1 MKNTEK
7 MLAAIRP
14 KMRRVA
20 RSLARR
26 YRGLLDLDEAQ
37 ALCDLGALEAWRHR
51 RLDDTGG
58 FASYASSY
66 ARGNVLSH
74 VRRELRHRDSELAR
88 EARVTGRPE
97 ESPEVRV
104 EARRLLDRLTP
115 QERAFLVRHVCGRDS
130 LAELA
135 REAQRHRAWGSRTL
149 ARALGE
155 LRDSSC
161 PPC

>member
-66 ARGNVLSH
+66 ARETCSH
-74 VRRELRHRDSELAR
+74 MCVASYVTETPSSPAR
-88 EARVTGRPE
+88 PG
-97 ESPEVRV
+97 
-104 EARRLLDRLTP
+104 
-115 QERAFLVRHVCGRDS
+115 
-130 LAELA
+130 
-135 REAQRHRAWGSRTL
+135 
-149 ARALGE
+149 
-155 LRDSSC
+155 
-161 PPC
+161 